1 MNEQIWWYVARAS
14 GIVASGFLVASLVW
28 GVLLAT
34 RARKGADRP
43 AWLLD
48 LHRWL
53 GGLAVT
59 ATALHLVALWADGY
73 VTFGPAELFVPF
85 ASTWRP
91 GAVALGIVAMYLLV
105 LVQVTS
111 LLMKRIPR
119 RWWRAIHLASYLA
132 VWFGIVHAGL
142 AGSDTTNRV
151 YQAGAYALTGLAMAA
166 VIARVVLGGSSARRT
181 AGRATGERVPT
192 RTFTAASPAVGDTS
206 GTGSEDLSTVA
217 R

>member
-34 RARKGADRP
+34 RARKGSDRP

-73 VTFGPAELFVPF
+73 VTFGPKELFVPF
-85 ASTWRP
+85 ASSWQP
-91 GAVALGIVAMYLLV
+91 GAVAVGIVAMYLLV

-119 RWWRAIHLASYLA
+119 RWWRAIHLSSYAA
-132 VWFGIVHAGL
+132 VWLGIVHAGL
-142 AGSDTTNRV
+142 AGTDTTNRV
-151 YQAGAYALTGLAMAA
+151 YQAGAYALTALTMAA
-166 VIARVVLGGSSARRT
+166 VIARIVLGGSSARRA
-181 AGRATGERVPT
+181 AGRSTADRVPS
-192 RTFTAASPAVGDTS
+192 RSFTAASPVVDDT
-206 GTGSEDLSTVA
+206 GLVA
-217 R
+217 EELTA